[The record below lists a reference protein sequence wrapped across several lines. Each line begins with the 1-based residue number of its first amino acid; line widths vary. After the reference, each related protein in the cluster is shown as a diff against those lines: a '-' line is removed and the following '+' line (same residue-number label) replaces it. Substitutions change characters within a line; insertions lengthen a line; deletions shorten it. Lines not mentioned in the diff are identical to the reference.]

1 MFSPISFVV
10 DDDIHNYPSSS
21 HYTRNWD
28 KVAKDFE
35 EEEKKAKPEGDA
47 AVNDLFQKIY
57 SDGSEE
63 VKKAMNKSFVSNQWL
78 EGGLSTSVMK
88 IKSYARVH
96 ECLLY
101 C

>member
-78 EGGLSTSVMK
+78 
-88 IKSYARVH
+88 
-96 ECLLY
+96 
-101 C
+101 